1 VKKREGEREGER
13 KGKKKEEKEKEE
25 GEGSKGGNFSCR
37 RNLEVCEN

>member
-13 KGKKKEEKEKEE
+13 KGKKKEEKEE

-37 RNLEVCEN
+37 RDLEVCEN

>member
-13 KGKKKEEKEKEE
+13 KGKKKEEKEE